1 MRVDIVAK
9 SKNKSFA
16 GAKTEVFVHL
26 LQKVVGFQRAKP
38 FGRLPQK
45 AESRVEL
52 VQLLSSGAFAGEFF
66 NPNFG
71 LKKRGLL

>member
-45 AESRVEL
+45 PESRVEL

-66 NPNFG
+66 NTNVV
-71 LKKRGLL
+71 LKKRGIL